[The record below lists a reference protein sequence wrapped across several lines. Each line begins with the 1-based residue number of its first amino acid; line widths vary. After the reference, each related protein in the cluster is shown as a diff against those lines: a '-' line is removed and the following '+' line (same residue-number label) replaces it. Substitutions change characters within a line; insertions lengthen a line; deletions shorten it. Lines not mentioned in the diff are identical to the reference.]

1 MSRIIDTLGR
11 RLSGKE
17 KYYIRTAAV
26 CHRGNMRSR
35 NEDNLY
41 FQGHILPML
50 HEGTDGIRLYR
61 QNAGRGFAAAVFD
74 GMGGESAGE
83 LASFTAADT
92 MRGLLKRMR
101 VESDEEIFEF
111 CRELNGSVVRAA
123 GKEKYV
129 QIGTTAVILSVQ
141 GNEYCLCNVGDSP
154 AYFFREG
161 RLSLISVPHTNYRLL
176 ELQGAKGMKP
186 SLTQFLGLDEED
198 VLIEPHIQRGVLQK
212 GDRILLCSDGLTDMI
227 KDEEIESIMK
237 RRADAGQCVRI
248 LLAEALHK
256 GGSDKITIILCDME

>member
-1 MSRIIDTLGR
+1 
-11 RLSGKE
+11 
-17 KYYIRTAAV
+17 
-26 CHRGNMRSR
+26 
-35 NEDNLY
+35 
-41 FQGHILPML
+41 
-50 HEGTDGIRLYR
+50 
-61 QNAGRGFAAAVFD
+61 
-74 GMGGESAGE
+74 
-83 LASFTAADT
+83 
-92 MRGLLKRMR
+92 
-101 VESDEEIFEF
+101 
-111 CRELNGSVVRAA
+111 
-123 GKEKYV
+123 
-129 QIGTTAVILSVQ
+129 
-141 GNEYCLCNVGDSP
+141 VGDSP

-248 LLAEALHK
+248 LLEEALHK
-256 GGSDKITIILCDME
+256 GGRDNITIILCDME